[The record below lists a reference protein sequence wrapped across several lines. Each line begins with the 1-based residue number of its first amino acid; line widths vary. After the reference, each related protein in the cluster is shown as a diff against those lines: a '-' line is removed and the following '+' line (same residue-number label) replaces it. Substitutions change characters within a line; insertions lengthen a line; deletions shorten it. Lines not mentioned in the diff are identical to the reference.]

1 MKCPKC
7 GNEAGNAKFCPEC
20 GAPLNGPMEVQ
31 HEEAYKG
38 GKPKK
43 KKGCGCA
50 TVFIV
55 FFALM
60 LIGGLLTAISP
71 DGVQSDASKSSASST
86 ASASSELNSPSAES
100 SGKTEEEKQ
109 AEIDAAFAKLAK
121 QEDEVEN
128 TAFYT
133 PSCYP
138 KYSNTRSFALPYIGE
153 KDGRYVL
160 IWKFN
165 YTGSDW
171 VFFNDVVINID
182 GEKAAE
188 IPFNYFD
195 VQQEVF
201 TGGVFEAVDVNPAN
215 KYADLMQKIA
225 SSEKTIIRFAGKDY
239 KYDMTVSDADKQ
251 GIQDILYA
259 YNLVK

>member
-20 GAPLNGPMEVQ
+20 GAPLNGPVEVQ

-55 FFALM
+55 FFALV

-71 DGVQSDASKSSASST
+71 DGVQSNASKSSASST
-86 ASASSELNSPSAES
+86 APASSELNSPSAES
-100 SGKTEEEKQ
+100 SEQTEEKQ

-251 GIQDILYA
+251 GIQDILDA